1 MKAHNFSAG
10 PGVLPKEVLQEASEA
25 CIDFGGSG
33 LSILE
38 VSHRGK
44 NIIAVF
50 DEAVSLVKRLLNL
63 GDDFEVLFLQGGAS
77 LQFSMVPAN
86 FLGESAA
93 YLNTG
98 VWATKA
104 IKEAKYYGQVQVVAS
119 SEDKNFSYIPKSY
132 QIPEDSDYFHF
143 TSNNTIYGTQQ
154 RVFPS
159 SKVPL
164 VCDMS
169 SDIFSHVFDASVF
182 SLIYAGAQ
190 KNMGPAGS
198 TMVIVRKDFLDKQK
212 RALPSM
218 LNYKIH
224 AEGES
229 MFNTPPVF
237 PVYVSMLTLKWL
249 EKNGGVAK
257 AEIRNREKAELFYS
271 ELDRNSQFKGTVDV
285 EDRSWMNANFV
296 MSDSSKESIFKQ
308 MLKDAG
314 ISGLDGHRSVGGFRA
329 SMYNALEIS
338 SVQVLVDVMKEF
350 EAKHA

>member
-1 MKAHNFSAG
+1 
-10 PGVLPKEVLQEASEA
+10 
-25 CIDFGGSG
+25 
-33 LSILE
+33 
-38 VSHRGK
+38 
-44 NIIAVF
+44 
-50 DEAVSLVKRLLNL
+50 
-63 GDDFEVLFLQGGAS
+63 
-77 LQFSMVPAN
+77 MVPAN
-86 FLGESAA
+86 FLGGSAA

-98 VWATKA
+98 VWASKA

-132 QIPEDSDYFHF
+132 QIPEESDYFHF

-154 RVFPS
+154 RVFPTTG
-159 SKVPL
+159 VPL

-169 SDIFSHVFDASVF
+169 SDIFSHVFDASAF

-237 PVYVSMLTLKWL
+237 PVYVSMLTLRWL
-249 EKNGGVAK
+249 ERNGGVAK
-257 AEIRNREKAELFYS
+257 AEIRNREKAQLFYS
-271 ELDRNSQFKGTVDV
+271 ELDRNSQFKGTVAV

-296 MSDSSKESIFKQ
+296 MNDASKEGVFKQ

-329 SMYNALEIS
+329 SMYNALDIS

-350 EAKHA
+350 ETIHA